1 MKKRESGILTVEAS
15 ITLTFFTLFVL
26 FLFSFIGVYQAE
38 NMVSHATLQ
47 AADSLALECALRN
60 NTDSENTED
69 VLFSVK
75 KLTGSD
81 SVDTSSLEPLGEDN
95 LAEVLKTKFIAA
107 VGSDE
112 SAADA
117 VLQRY
122 GVKNGLSGVSFDS
135 STVDVGS
142 SDIIVRVNYTVKLKV
157 SFLGA
162 DEIALTKTAKAKSF
176 GRILFKITASSQN
189 PAWGSTSGGGRYE
202 TGEKTEII
210 ATPNYGYKFV
220 KWSDGSTEPK
230 RKLTVNGSQNYVAVF
245 EKDGYGINIDCNIPD
260 ALQSSTGQGNYQ
272 YNDVANISCTLN
284 EGYRFLY
291 WKVLKHTDN
300 VGGAESKVYEEVV
313 NQRVDQT
320 YTYTAVVEPIEYYIS
335 AVAEDV
341 KGNFIYGNNIVT
353 VNGEGTNEYYGEAKV
368 KYTDTF
374 TLCAKDVSGYKFLY
388 WEYNGS
394 CVSTNKKVE
403 LKLDT
408 PGVRLYTAVYSR
420 EFKVTFKGITANE
433 DGTNFKTNQNLST
446 TKTNSVDGSIVLP
459 EGYSYRWII
468 ENPNETSPNYSQ
480 YKFTGWK
487 DKKTGKEYKPNAR
500 VVLTQD
506 TIFEAQYD
514 SHPHQA
520 QVNGA
525 FVCGGHYIKKTIL
538 HNDGNNKTTYKV
550 RCAVCKECGDF
561 NSPLKSYDG
570 KYAARY
576 TWCELHYTNVD
587 SGTTEQCYKDTN
599 ETEGV
604 GKAGGN
610 KYTLYIK
617 KNIDHDNKANKV
629 ESLPYKK

>member
-284 EGYRFLY
+284 KGYRFLY

-320 YTYTAVVEPIEYYIS
+320 YTYTAVVEPIEYYIVAN
-335 AVAEDV
+335 AVDKNQGMPLTDSKGKNISDENIVYVNDKGSDSDLMAEDLV
-341 KGNFIYGNNIVT
+341 RYK
-353 VNGEGTNEYYGEAKV
+353 
-368 KYTDTF
+368 DSF
-374 TLCAKDVSGYKFLY
+374 TLRATDVKGYKFLY
-388 WEYNGS
+388 WEGDGGIL
-394 CVSTNKKVE
+394 TRNKSIT
-403 LKLDT
+403 LTLDE
-408 PGVRLYTAVYSR
+408 PNIHYYYAVYTK
-420 EFKVTFKGITANE
+420 EFKVTFKDIMKVDTNYKKN
-433 DGTNFKTNQNLST
+433 GTTLKIQKTDSA
-446 TKTNSVDGSIVLP
+446 DCSIVLP
-459 EGYSYRWII
+459 KEYSYRWIKVG
-468 ENPNETSPNYSQ
+468 SDYYQ
-480 YKFTGWK
+480 YEFTGWE
-487 DKKTGKEYKPNAR
+487 DENGKSYDPDAR

-506 TIFEAQYD
+506 TTFYAKY
-514 SHPHQA
+514 SPHKHQA
-520 QVNGA
+520 QFEDDNG
-525 FVCGGHYIKKTIL
+525 KTGYACDVV
-538 HNDGNNKTTYKV
+538 HKFTNKRSLPHSNVEAV
-550 RCAVCKECGDF
+550 RCAVCKYCQDF
-561 NSPLKSYDG
+561 NSPIQEDG
-570 KYAARY
+570 ASQYAWCAGSECMKNDANPIKATANNNRY
-576 TWCELHYTNVD
+576 AYTLTII
-587 SGTTEQCYKDTN
+587 GKKDDHNNKTN
-599 ETEGV
+599 E
-604 GKAGGN
+604 
-610 KYTLYIK
+610 LY
-617 KNIDHDNKANKV
+617 
-629 ESLPYKK
+629 ELPYKK